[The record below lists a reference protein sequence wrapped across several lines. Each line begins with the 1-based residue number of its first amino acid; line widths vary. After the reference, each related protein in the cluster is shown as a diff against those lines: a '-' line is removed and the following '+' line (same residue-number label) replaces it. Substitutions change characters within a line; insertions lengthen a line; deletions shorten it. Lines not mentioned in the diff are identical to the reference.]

1 MPTIT
6 LNKREFE
13 RLVGKKLQLEKLKDR
28 ISYLGTDLEDI
39 KTNEINLEIF
49 PNRPDLLSEQG
60 FARAFSSFIGVKT
73 GLRKYSV
80 KKSNHKVII
89 HSSLKDIRPYTAC
102 AIVKNLK
109 LDDEKIKQII
119 QIQEKLHITYGRNR
133 KKIAIG
139 IYPFEKIKTPIY
151 FKAEDPSK
159 IKFQPLE
166 YPTELT
172 GSQIL
177 SKHKAGREFGHLL
190 ENYKKYPIFI
200 DSNNNILSMPPII
213 NSELTGKITQKTKDV
228 FIECSGFDLRI
239 LQKCL
244 NMIVTALA
252 DMSGI
257 IYSMELKYENK
268 TITTPNLTPEKI
280 NLDLNYV
287 NKILGLSLTEKQIK
301 KYLERMG
308 YDYKNKTVLI
318 PAYRTDILH
327 QIDLIEDIA
336 IAYGYENFKQEIP
349 KVATI
354 ASESKMEILKN
365 KIAEILIGLNLTE
378 VSTYALSNNHIQN
391 TFMNTS
397 LSLIHL
403 KNSVSSD
410 YNVLRMWLTPSLL
423 EVLKNN
429 KHNEYP
435 QNIFEI
441 STIFKT
447 GTSETHTQENE
458 RLCILLHDKN
468 TNFTVIKQI
477 LDYLFSSLNLKYS
490 INETEHPS
498 FIPGRVARISH
509 NNKEIAYIGEIHPSV
524 LKNFGLELPVAA
536 LELNLTELFN

>member
-244 NMIVTALA
+244 NIIVTALA

-365 KIAEILIGLNLTE
+365 KIAEILMGLNLTE

>member
-1 MPTIT
+1 
-6 LNKREFE
+6 
-13 RLVGKKLQLEKLKDR
+13 
-28 ISYLGTDLEDI
+28 
-39 KTNEINLEIF
+39 
-49 PNRPDLLSEQG
+49 
-60 FARAFSSFIGVKT
+60 
-73 GLRKYSV
+73 
-80 KKSNHKVII
+80 
-89 HSSLKDIRPYTAC
+89 
-102 AIVKNLK
+102 
-109 LDDEKIKQII
+109 
-119 QIQEKLHITYGRNR
+119 
-133 KKIAIG
+133 
-139 IYPFEKIKTPIY
+139 
-151 FKAEDPSK
+151 
-159 IKFQPLE
+159 
-166 YPTELT
+166 
-172 GSQIL
+172 
-177 SKHKAGREFGHLL
+177 
-190 ENYKKYPIFI
+190 
-200 DSNNNILSMPPII
+200 MPPII

-244 NMIVTALA
+244 NIIVTALA

>member
-13 RLVGKKLQLEKLKDR
+13 KLVGKKLQLEKLKNR

-244 NMIVTALA
+244 NIIVTALA

>member
-102 AIVKNLK
+102 AIIKNLR
-109 LDDEKIKQII
+109 LDDEKIK
-119 QIQEKLHITYGRNR
+119 L
-133 KKIAIG
+133 
-139 IYPFEKIKTPIY
+139 
-151 FKAEDPSK
+151 
-159 IKFQPLE
+159 QPLE

-172 GSQIL
+172 GSQII

-200 DSNNNILSMPPII
+200 DSNNNILSMPPNI

-244 NMIVTALA
+244 NIIVTALA

-336 IAYGYENFKQEIP
+336 IAYGYKNFKQEIP

-365 KIAEILIGLNLTE
+365 KIAEILMGLNLTE
-378 VSTYALSNNHIQN
+378 VSTYALSNNHI
-391 TFMNTS
+391 
-397 LSLIHL
+397 
-403 KNSVSSD
+403 
-410 YNVLRMWLTPSLL
+410 
-423 EVLKNN
+423 
-429 KHNEYP
+429 
-435 QNIFEI
+435 
-441 STIFKT
+441 
-447 GTSETHTQENE
+447 
-458 RLCILLHDKN
+458 
-468 TNFTVIKQI
+468 
-477 LDYLFSSLNLKYS
+477 
-490 INETEHPS
+490 
-498 FIPGRVARISH
+498 
-509 NNKEIAYIGEIHPSV
+509 
-524 LKNFGLELPVAA
+524 
-536 LELNLTELFN
+536 

>member
-13 RLVGKKLQLEKLKDR
+13 RLVGKKLQLEKLKNR

-244 NMIVTALA
+244 NIIVTALA

-365 KIAEILIGLNLTE
+365 KIAEILMGLNLTE

>member
-365 KIAEILIGLNLTE
+365 KIAEILMGLNLTE

>member
-13 RLVGKKLQLEKLKDR
+13 RLVGKKLQLEKLKNR

-102 AIVKNLK
+102 AIIKNLK

-244 NMIVTALA
+244 NIIVTALA

>member
-102 AIVKNLK
+102 AIIKNLK

-244 NMIVTALA
+244 NIIVTALA

>member
-13 RLVGKKLQLEKLKDR
+13 RLVGKKLQLEKLKNR

-159 IKFQPLE
+159 IKFLPLE

-244 NMIVTALA
+244 NIIVTALA

>member
-102 AIVKNLK
+102 AIIKNLK

-119 QIQEKLHITYGRNR
+119 QIQ
-133 KKIAIG
+133 
-139 IYPFEKIKTPIY
+139 EKIKTPIY

-228 FIECSGFDLRI
+228 FI
-239 LQKCL
+239 
-244 NMIVTALA
+244 
-252 DMSGI
+252 
-257 IYSMELKYENK
+257 
-268 TITTPNLTPEKI
+268 
-280 NLDLNYV
+280 
-287 NKILGLSLTEKQIK
+287 
-301 KYLERMG
+301 
-308 YDYKNKTVLI
+308 
-318 PAYRTDILH
+318 
-327 QIDLIEDIA
+327 
-336 IAYGYENFKQEIP
+336 
-349 KVATI
+349 
-354 ASESKMEILKN
+354 
-365 KIAEILIGLNLTE
+365 
-378 VSTYALSNNHIQN
+378 
-391 TFMNTS
+391 
-397 LSLIHL
+397 
-403 KNSVSSD
+403 
-410 YNVLRMWLTPSLL
+410 
-423 EVLKNN
+423 
-429 KHNEYP
+429 
-435 QNIFEI
+435 
-441 STIFKT
+441 
-447 GTSETHTQENE
+447 
-458 RLCILLHDKN
+458 
-468 TNFTVIKQI
+468 
-477 LDYLFSSLNLKYS
+477 
-490 INETEHPS
+490 
-498 FIPGRVARISH
+498 
-509 NNKEIAYIGEIHPSV
+509 
-524 LKNFGLELPVAA
+524 
-536 LELNLTELFN
+536 